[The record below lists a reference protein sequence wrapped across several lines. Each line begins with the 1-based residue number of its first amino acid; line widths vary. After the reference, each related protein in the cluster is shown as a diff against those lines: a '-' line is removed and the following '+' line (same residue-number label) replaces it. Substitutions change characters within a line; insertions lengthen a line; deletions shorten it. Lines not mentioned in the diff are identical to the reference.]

1 VNDKP
6 PTPGSAP
13 ARSRNVVLIG
23 LMGSGKSTIGR
34 LVAHSLGFDF
44 VDTDHLIT
52 EAAHKNIPQIFATEG
67 EAGFR
72 TRESAA
78 LQSLTGK
85 QDQVIATGGG
95 IVTVPENLPL
105 LRQLGFVVWLNADP
119 MTLYQRT
126 AHSHDRPLLRNGD
139 PAGTLRDLLEKRGPL
154 YEKLCDMT
162 ITTDDFSTE
171 EIAYGLAETVTME
184 FRKGWQNLAH

>member
-1 VNDKP
+1 M
-6 PTPGSAP
+6 
-13 ARSRNVVLIG
+13 VLIG

-34 LVAHSLGFDF
+34 LVAHSLGFEF

-52 EAAHKNIPQIFATEG
+52 DAAHRNIPQIFASEG

-72 TRESAA
+72 KRETEA
-78 LQSLTGK
+78 LRSLTGK
-85 QDQVIATGGG
+85 QGNVIATGGG
-95 IVTVPENLPL
+95 IVTVPENLAL

-119 MTLYQRT
+119 ATLYLRT
-126 AHSHDRPLLRNGD
+126 AHSHDRPLLRNAD

-154 YEKLCDMT
+154 YEGLCDMK

-184 FRKGWQNLAH
+184 FRKGWQHSGR